1 MGKYSFIDD
10 LVSKGAKTAKGIATG
25 SGASANNKAKMI
37 KNCVNSVQSNLGSG
51 QAKAISEL
59 GTNSNRALKEGIDSS
74 VKQIKERTAQK
85 ALNKTVSQNGTPVQV
100 SRDFIN
106 NKTANRAINVNAT
119 GNPAVDTA
127 LNNVRSKRVNQVIDG
142 HNARQRDV
150 EMQTLVNNVKDQN
163 INRVPKDRNATRQA
177 VNKGIENVNASKTA
191 KDNWINNN
199 GPQMPIVNG
208 GNYNTGP
215 QASRIIQDGPSHPK
229 PTMANLEGPKKD
241 FKEVNRAPELPPLE
255 ADFKIF
261 NQYSSTP
268 NTNNASL
275 NLDTDFINKAKGYAK
290 EAFGGVADT
299 YYNLKDGQDLFTA
312 LGNAHKN
319 ADGSMNM
326 LRAGGTFV
334 AASAAARVASGG
346 GLYKDRYGNPN
357 LIGVP
362 FI

>member
-10 LVSKGAKTAKGIATG
+10 LVSKGAKTAKEIATG

-37 KNCVNSVQSNLGSG
+37 KNCVNSVQSNLGGG
-51 QAKAISEL
+51 QAKAINEL
-59 GTNSNRALKEGIDSS
+59 GTNSNRALKEGIDNS
-74 VKQIKERTAQK
+74 VKQIKEKTAQK

-127 LNNVRSKRVNQVIDG
+127 LNNVRSKKVNQVIDG
-142 HNARQRDV
+142 HNAKQRDV

-163 INRVPKDRNATRQA
+163 INRVPKDRSATRQA
-177 VNKGIENVNASKTA
+177 VNKGIESVDASKTA
-191 KDNWINNN
+191 KDNWLNNN
-199 GPQMPIVNG
+199 GPQMPILNG
-208 GNYNTGP
+208 GNYNTGA

-229 PTMANLEGPKKD
+229 PTMANLEVPKKD
-241 FKEVNRAPELPPLE
+241 FKEVNRAPEPPLE
-255 ADFKIF
+255 AESKTF
-261 NQYSSTP
+261 NQNSSKP

-275 NLDTDFINKAKGYAK
+275 NLNTDFINKAKGYAK
-290 EAFGGVADT
+290 EAFGGVTDT
-299 YYNLKDGQDLFTA
+299 YYNLKDGQDFFTA

-326 LRAGGTFV
+326 MRAGGTFV

-357 LIGVP
+357 LIGIP